1 MLGLRINREMF
12 RYVRENG
19 LLNKVIETIDSSID
33 NKQTQWNTGYLSNGI
48 ISRAE
53 VDKDA
58 VIFAFVPLV
67 FQDKYK
73 MLTKKLN

>member
-1 MLGLRINREMF
+1 MF
-12 RYVRENG
+12 RYVRDNG
-19 LLNKVIETIDSSID
+19 LLNKVIETIDSSKD

-58 VIFAFVPLV
+58 VIFEFIPLV
-67 FQDKYK
+67 FQDEYK

>member
-1 MLGLRINREMF
+1 MF

-19 LLNKVIETIDSSID
+19 LLDKVIETIDSSID

-58 VIFAFVPLV
+58 VIFEFIPLV
-67 FQDKYK
+67 FQDEYK

>member
-1 MLGLRINREMF
+1 MF
-12 RYVRENG
+12 RYVRDNG

-33 NKQTQWNTGYLSNGI
+33 NKQAQWNTGYLSNGI

-58 VIFAFVPLV
+58 VIFEFIPLV
-67 FQDKYK
+67 FQDEYK